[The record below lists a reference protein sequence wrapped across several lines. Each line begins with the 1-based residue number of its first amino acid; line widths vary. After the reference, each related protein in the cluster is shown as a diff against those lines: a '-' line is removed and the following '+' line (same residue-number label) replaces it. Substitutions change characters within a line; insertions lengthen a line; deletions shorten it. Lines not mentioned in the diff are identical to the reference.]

1 MEEDNRMSEIKI
13 DSNLINDLYETLFEE
28 GTRAER
34 MVTMLVQF
42 KQNIEEQGFN
52 NTSLRE
58 IYDYVDSLI
67 RLMEIL
73 SANIFTLQDNASEI
87 AKQFSETDRDLSTMY
102 EIQSNGTVQNYRSY
116 EMNRLMDE
124 YGRID

>member
-1 MEEDNRMSEIKI
+1 MSEIKI

>member
-34 MVTMLVQF
+34 MVTILVQF

>member
-34 MVTMLVQF
+34 MVTILVQF

-73 SANIFTLQDNASEI
+73 SAEYFHTTRQCFRN
-87 AKQFSETDRDLSTMY
+87 SET
-102 EIQSNGTVQNYRSY
+102 I
-116 EMNRLMDE
+116 
-124 YGRID
+124 